1 MNERPVDV
9 EQVLTC
15 PAASK
20 EWVIQPK
27 PKPGRKPKTDLTVKD
42 DSEVRAFMFWM
53 KVQFN
58 WNSYYLAARCKRS
71 ACTEQVGE
79 TSSGETARFLTAA

>member
-1 MNERPVDV
+1 MYHRPRFYGPQVNEHPVDV

-27 PKPGRKPKTDLTVKD
+27 PKPGRKPKTDPIVKD
-42 DSEVRAFMFWM
+42 DSEVRAFMSLDERAIRLKFILRSRKM
-53 KVQFN
+53 QKVGV
-58 WNSYYLAARCKRS
+58 YR
-71 ACTEQVGE
+71 TG
-79 TSSGETARFLTAA
+79 G

>member
-1 MNERPVDV
+1 V
-9 EQVLTC
+9 

-27 PKPGRKPKTDLTVKD
+27 SKPGRKPKTDLAVKD
-42 DSEVRAFMFWM
+42 DSEVCLCMN
-53 KVQFN
+53 VQFS
-58 WNSYYLAARCKRS
+58 WNSYYVAARCKGS

-79 TSSGETARFLTAA
+79 SSSGETVLTAA

>member
-1 MNERPVDV
+1 VNERPVDV

-27 PKPGRKPKTDLTVKD
+27 PEPKPGCKPKTDLTVKD
-42 DSEVRAFMFWM
+42 DSKVRAFMSLDEHAIQLGSIVVSVM
-53 KVQFN
+53 KPDPAFAGK
-58 WNSYYLAARCKRS
+58 LP
-71 ACTEQVGE
+71 T
-79 TSSGETARFLTAA
+79 TSVMEN